1 MNGIDIYCVYA
12 MCGRMRLSKQSH
24 TLAVLRLRAGLT
36 QKEMAAALNCSAP
49 TIQAVEL
56 GRLKLSEKLAGMAS
70 LKTGINLAWLLEND
84 VTKPPIDIKGRPYT
98 KAIFEEYQAITD
110 IKKDPQMENE
120 VALFCRDQTVGRLHA
135 LLLRAFLDN
144 NTELCAYK
152 LSKALDELEKQFR
165 VTGADQKA
173 VSPASLAPESKEKMT
188 KEEKESF
195 RDWGN
200 CMTHFYRIM
209 DLEEK
214 KKIADW
220 KMKPM
225 SLAEL
230 KKRNI
235 NSVRLDDQG
244 QVIVERF
251 SKTKPIKT
259 NPA

>member
-1 MNGIDIYCVYA
+1 
-12 MCGRMRLSKQSH
+12 MRVSNQSH

-36 QKEMAAALNCSAP
+36 QKEMAAVLHCSAP

-56 GRLKLSEKLAGMAS
+56 GRLNLSEKLAGMAS
-70 LKTGINLAWLLEND
+70 LKTGISLAWLLEND
-84 VTKPPIDIKGRPYT
+84 VTKPPMDIKGRPYS
-98 KAIFEEYQAITD
+98 KAIFEEYQAIAG
-110 IKKDPQMENE
+110 IKKDPQMQNE
-120 VALFCRDQTVGRLHA
+120 VALLCREQTVGRLHA
-135 LLLRAFLDN
+135 LLLRAFQDN

-165 VTGADQKA
+165 VTGADRKA
-173 VSPASLAPESKEKMT
+173 VSPAKHASESKKKIT

-195 RDWGN
+195 QDWGN
-200 CMTHFYRIM
+200 HMTHFYRIM
-209 DLEEK
+209 DQEEK
-214 KKIADW
+214 RKIADR

-235 NSVRLDDQG
+235 KSIQLDDQG

-251 SKTKPIKT
+251 PPNKPIKT

>member
-1 MNGIDIYCVYA
+1 
-12 MCGRMRLSKQSH
+12 MRLSNQTH

-36 QKEMAAALNCSAP
+36 QKEMAAVLHCSAP

-56 GRLKLSEKLAGMAS
+56 GRLKLSEKLAGLAS

-84 VTKPPIDIKGRPYT
+84 VNQPPVDIKGRPYT
-98 KAIFEEYQAITD
+98 KAIFEEYQAIAD
-110 IKKDPQMENE
+110 IKKDPQVENDL
-120 VALFCRDQTVGRLHA
+120 ALVCRDQTVSRLHG
-135 LLLRAFLDN
+135 LLLRAFQDS

-152 LSKALDELEKQFR
+152 LSKAFDELEKQFR
-165 VTGADQKA
+165 VTGADRKA
-173 VSPASLAPESKEKMT
+173 ASPAKHTPELREKMT

-195 RDWGN
+195 YDWGN
-200 CMTHFYRIM
+200 YMIHFYRIL
-209 DLEEK
+209 DQAEK
-214 KKIADW
+214 KKIADR

-225 SLAEL
+225 SFAEL

-235 NSVRLDDQG
+235 RRVQLDDQG

-251 SKTKPIKT
+251 SKTKPIRT